1 MGPVWGEIYIGSAGL
16 FASRLAPTLDL
27 CQDPEIASLVY
38 TFVGASLLAMT
49 AQAAT
54 LIRISKELCRCL

>member
-1 MGPVWGEIYIGSAGL
+1 MGSAGL
-16 FASRLAPTLDL
+16 FASKPAPTLDL
-27 CQDPEIASLVY
+27 CKDPEIASLVY